1 MSEAENSSTGEG
13 AAAGDTAPTVLYEKV
28 GDRIARVTLNRPEVA
43 NAQSYEMLYALN
55 DAFDRA
61 VADDDVRVIV
71 LAANGKQ
78 VGILPV
84 EFFFGSSH
92 HGLRDF
98 GWLLLGSRG

>member
-13 AAAGDTAPTVLYEKV
+13 AAAGDAAPTVLYEKV

-71 LAANGKQ
+71 LAANGKHFSSGHDLSGGKFDLKANAISQ
-78 VGILPV
+78 WGV
-84 EFFFGSSH
+84 ES
-92 HGLRDF
+92 
-98 GWLLLGSRG
+98 